1 MSWRLTRAF
10 GPSTQASV
18 ALESK
23 FARSTLRIP
32 DLPHYCHGTRTS
44 PAYVMNRWLLVGAVN
59 GFLAV
64 AAGAFA
70 AHGLESSVAP
80 SALEL
85 FQTGAHYHL
94 THALALVATSLI
106 ARPEAMAR
114 ANLAAWF
121 FTVGIVLFSGSLYFM
136 VLTGSNALALVTP
149 LGGLSLLAGW

>member
-1 MSWRLTRAF
+1 
-10 GPSTQASV
+10 
-18 ALESK
+18 
-23 FARSTLRIP
+23 
-32 DLPHYCHGTRTS
+32 
-44 PAYVMNRWLLVGAVN
+44 MNRWLLVGAVN

-80 SALEL
+80 RALEV

-94 THALALVATSLI
+94 THALAIVATSLI
-106 ARPEAMAR
+106 ARPAAVAR

-149 LGGLSLLAGW
+149 LGGLSLLAGWLTLAMSALK